1 MSNSQR
7 PSGAFSRQSPVMKVV
22 TLLIAAVIAGVWW
35 YTSRGNSTGPDS
47 EAAKAPA
54 VAEVG
59 DCVQNKGS
67 DGSPDMEVIGC
78 SSSEADYKVASK
90 FESECEPGQSQ
101 YQETRRGRVQF
112 EMCLTPVEPAK

>member
-1 MSNSQR
+1 MSNS
-7 PSGAFSRQSPVMKVV
+7 SFSRLSPVMKAV
-22 TLLIAAVIAGVWW
+22 TLLVAAVVAGVWW
-35 YTSRGNSTGPDS
+35 YSSRGNTTGPDS

-67 DGSPDMEVIGC
+67 DGSPDMEVIDC
-78 SSSEADYKVASK
+78 SNAKAEYKVASK
-90 FESECEPGQSQ
+90 FEAECKPGQSQ

-112 EMCLTPVEPAK
+112 SMCLEPLSPK